1 MDKIEL
7 RKVTEKDWDFIL
19 NLRNEFYTNSFYEQK
34 KLIQKTEHY
43 EYMSKQTTNPNFHQ
57 WIAASDGLP
66 IGYMRILDH
75 DINIMVDKKFQNK
88 GVGTTMLKLV
98 EEKAKKLGLKKLE
111 ARVLIENQ
119 NSLKLFQKNNFQIKM
134 NQLEKKL

>member
-1 MDKIEL
+1 MKIKLIDVNE
-7 RKVTEKDWDFIL
+7 EHWNFIL
-19 NLRNEFYTNSFYEQK
+19 SLRNAFFEHSFYEQK
-34 KLIQKTEHY
+34 HAISKDEHY
-43 EYMSKQTTNPNFHQ
+43 EYTKKQTTNPNFHQ
-57 WIAASDGLP
+57 WIAASDSLP
-66 IGYMRILDH
+66 IGYIRILDH

-111 ARVLIENQ
+111 ARVLTENQ

>member
-1 MDKIEL
+1 MKIKLIDVNE
-7 RKVTEKDWDFIL
+7 EHWNFIL
-19 NLRNEFYTNSFYEQK
+19 SLRNAFFEHSFYEQK
-34 KLIQKTEHY
+34 HAISKDEHY
-43 EYMSKQTTNPNFHQ
+43 EYMKKQTTNPNFHQ

-66 IGYMRILDH
+66 IGYIRILDH

-88 GVGTTMLKLV
+88 GVGTIMLKLV

-111 ARVLIENQ
+111 ARVLTENQ
-119 NSLKLFQKNNFQIKM
+119 NSLKLFQKNDFQIKM

>member
-1 MDKIEL
+1 MKIKLINVNE
-7 RKVTEKDWDFIL
+7 EHWNFIL
-19 NLRNEFYTNSFYEQK
+19 SLRNAFFEHSFYEQK
-34 KLIQKTEHY
+34 HAISKDEHY
-43 EYMSKQTTNPNFHQ
+43 EYMKKQTANPNFHQ

-66 IGYMRILDH
+66 IGYIRILDH

-111 ARVLIENQ
+111 ARVLTENQ
-119 NSLKLFQKNNFQIKM
+119 NSLKLFQKNDFQIKM

>member
-1 MDKIEL
+1 MKIKLIDVNE
-7 RKVTEKDWDFIL
+7 EHWNFIL
-19 NLRNEFYTNSFYEQK
+19 SLRNAFFEHSFYEQK
-34 KLIQKTEHY
+34 HAISKDEHY
-43 EYMSKQTTNPNFHQ
+43 EYMKKQTTNPNFHQ

-88 GVGTTMLKLV
+88 GVGTIMLKLV

-111 ARVLIENQ
+111 ARVLTENQ
-119 NSLKLFQKNNFQIKM
+119 NSLKLFQKNDFQIKM

>member
-1 MDKIEL
+1 MKIKLIDVNE
-7 RKVTEKDWDFIL
+7 EHWNFIL
-19 NLRNEFYTNSFYEQK
+19 SLRNAFFEHSFYEQK
-34 KLIQKTEHY
+34 HAISKDEHY
-43 EYMSKQTTNPNFHQ
+43 EYMKKQTANPNFHQ
-57 WIAASDGLP
+57 WVAVNDSLP
-66 IGYMRILDH
+66 IGYIRILDH

-88 GVGTTMLKLV
+88 GVGTIMLKLV

-119 NSLKLFQKNNFQIKM
+119 NSLKLFQKNDFQIKT

>member
-1 MDKIEL
+1 MKIKLINVNDEH
-7 RKVTEKDWDFIL
+7 WNFIL
-19 NLRNEFYTNSFYEQK
+19 SLRNAFFEHSFYEQK
-34 KLIQKTEHY
+34 HAISKDEHY
-43 EYMSKQTTNPNFHQ
+43 EYMKKQTANPNFHQ

-66 IGYMRILDH
+66 IGYIRILDH

-88 GVGTTMLKLV
+88 GVGTIMLKLV

-111 ARVLIENQ
+111 ARVLTENQ
-119 NSLKLFQKNNFQIKM
+119 NSLKLFQKNDFQIKM